1 MSSSTARGRSRPRLA
16 RRRSSCATRRASRRV
31 ASAWC
36 SASRRSGCSSRVSR
50 QPRTSTGRWSWD
62 TIIRWGRSADRRG
75 GTRRP
80 SCDRRASLHDDA
92 RRHVQAPCPASS
104 TGGRGKVGQE
114 ERTRILRLGE
124 GSMTEPE
131 VVLLEQRGRVAL
143 VTMNRP
149 EKRNALDGQMR
160 CAFLGVMDRI
170 RRDTNTRAVVIT
182 GAGDKA
188 FIAGA
193 DISEFDGRS
202 PVDQY
207 RVMRL
212 PTVFDAI
219 ERFPKPV
226 IAAVNGFCLGGGM
239 ELALACDIRLASAN
253 AKFGQPEVNL
263 GIIPGG
269 GGTQRLP
276 RIIGL
281 GHALRLI
288 LTGDMITADEALRL
302 GLVAEVVPGDVLLDR
317 AVAIGEL
324 IASKSPVAV
333 AAAKEATRASMSLPL
348 DEGLRLETAL
358 FQLCFSSE
366 DKAEGVRA
374 FLEKRSPTFTGR

>member
-1 MSSSTARGRSRPRLA
+1 MS
-16 RRRSSCATRRASRRV
+16 
-31 ASAWC
+31 
-36 SASRRSGCSSRVSR
+36 
-50 QPRTSTGRWSWD
+50 
-62 TIIRWGRSADRRG
+62 
-75 GTRRP
+75 
-80 SCDRRASLHDDA
+80 
-92 RRHVQAPCPASS
+92 
-104 TGGRGKVGQE
+104 
-114 ERTRILRLGE
+114 
-124 GSMTEPE
+124 EPE
-131 VVLLEQRGRVAL
+131 VVLLEQRGRIAL

-193 DISEFDGRS
+193 DISEFEGRS

-219 ERFPKPV
+219 ERCPKPV

-239 ELALACDIRLASAN
+239 ELALACDIRLGSSN

-288 LTGDMITADEALRL
+288 LTGEMIAAEEALRL
-302 GLVAEVVPGDVLLDR
+302 GLVAEVTPPEGLLDR

-333 AAAKEATRASMSLPL
+333 AAAKEATRAAMSLPL

-374 FLEKRSPTFTGR
+374 FLEKRAANFVGR

>member
-1 MSSSTARGRSRPRLA
+1 
-16 RRRSSCATRRASRRV
+16 
-31 ASAWC
+31 
-36 SASRRSGCSSRVSR
+36 
-50 QPRTSTGRWSWD
+50 
-62 TIIRWGRSADRRG
+62 
-75 GTRRP
+75 
-80 SCDRRASLHDDA
+80 
-92 RRHVQAPCPASS
+92 
-104 TGGRGKVGQE
+104 
-114 ERTRILRLGE
+114 
-124 GSMTEPE
+124 MTDPE
-131 VVLLEQRGRVAL
+131 VVLLDQRGRVAL

-170 RRDTNTRAVVIT
+170 RRDADTRVVVIT

-193 DISEFDGRS
+193 DISEFEGRS
-202 PVDQY
+202 PVDQF

-212 PTVFDAI
+212 PTVFEAI

-276 RIIGL
+276 RIVGL

-288 LTGDMITADEALRL
+288 LTGEMITAEDALRL
-302 GLVAEVVPGDVLLDR
+302 GLVTEVTAPEALLDR
-317 AVAIGEL
+317 AMAIAEL

-333 AAAKEATRASMSLPL
+333 AAAKEATRAAMSLPL

-374 FLEKRSPTFTGR
+374 FLEKRAANFTGR

>member
-1 MSSSTARGRSRPRLA
+1 MPQTYETLVLEKRE
-16 RRRSSCATRRASRRV
+16 RV
-31 ASAWC
+31 AII
-36 SASRRSGCSSRVSR
+36 
-50 QPRTSTGRWSWD
+50 
-62 TIIRWGRSADRRG
+62 TI
-75 GTRRP
+75 
-80 SCDRRASLHDDA
+80 
-92 RRHVQAPCPASS
+92 
-104 TGGRGKVGQE
+104 
-114 ERTRILRLGE
+114 
-124 GSMTEPE
+124 
-131 VVLLEQRGRVAL
+131 
-143 VTMNRP
+143 NRP
-149 EKRNALDGQMR
+149 EKRNALNIKTREEGAALLEELRNDTSV
-160 CAFLGVMDRI
+160 GV
-170 RRDTNTRAVVIT
+170 VVFT

-193 DISEFDGRS
+193 DIGEFEGRS
-202 PVDQY
+202 PVDQF

-239 ELALACDIRLASAN
+239 ELALACDIRLASSN

-288 LTGDMITADEALRL
+288 LTGEMITAEDALRF
-302 GLVAEVVPGDVLLDR
+302 GLVSEIVPPDVLLDR
-317 AVAIGEL
+317 AIAVGEL

-333 AAAKEATRASMSLPL
+333 AAAKEATRAAMSLPL
-348 DEGLRLETAL
+348 EEGLRLETAL

-374 FLEKRSPTFTGR
+374 FLEKRAANFTGR